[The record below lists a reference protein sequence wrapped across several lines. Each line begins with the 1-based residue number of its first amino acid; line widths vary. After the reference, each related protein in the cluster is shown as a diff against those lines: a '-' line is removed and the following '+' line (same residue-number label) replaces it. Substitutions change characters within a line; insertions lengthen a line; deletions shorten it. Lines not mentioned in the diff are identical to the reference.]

1 METFVDWITNKG
13 PPWVA
18 YHLFMSGCLVELD
31 KQHGLCPVGVGKIW
45 RHIFSKVVLKVIG
58 SEATMMC
65 KNDHLCDRLKEEING
80 AVHEVQAIWVEN
92 LTTEDWGFLLVDA
105 KNTFNEINKIGMLCK
120 VHHLWPSGSRFILNC
135 YHH

>member
-1 METFVDWITNKG
+1 MDSEDLQGWILKFGEDRNKLHTSVDSIFEWISNRIPT
-13 PPWVA
+13 WAA

-92 LTTEDWGFLLVDA
+92 LTTEDWGF
-105 KNTFNEINKIGMLCK
+105 
-120 VHHLWPSGSRFILNC
+120 
-135 YHH
+135 